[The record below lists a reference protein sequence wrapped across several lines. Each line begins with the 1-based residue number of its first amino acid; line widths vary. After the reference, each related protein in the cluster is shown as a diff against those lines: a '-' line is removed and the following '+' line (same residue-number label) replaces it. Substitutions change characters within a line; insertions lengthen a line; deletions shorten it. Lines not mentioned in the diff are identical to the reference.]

1 MSMSEN
7 THKLSGWF
15 YTIPPDTLVTFTLDQ
30 LKQRRT
36 ILYNTN
42 FSREKEIRD
51 KLYYEL
57 GIVETLI
64 QEIKVNMSDN
74 LARMT

>member
-1 MSMSEN
+1 MSEN

-42 FSREKEIRD
+42 ISREKEIRD

-57 GIVETLI
+57 GIIETLI

>member
-42 FSREKEIRD
+42 ISREKEIRD

>member
-1 MSMSEN
+1 MSEN

-42 FSREKEIRD
+42 ISREKEIRD

>member
-42 FSREKEIRD
+42 ISREKEIRD

-57 GIVETLI
+57 GIIETLI